1 LHTTVSVCVRNSNSF
16 SYFIAFSQN
25 NGVIAQTNCANTSA
39 GLWAAGWLI
48 LFGVIGKIGALVV
61 AVPDAVLGGMT
72 TFLFANVF
80 VSGLKILSGLK
91 WTRRDR
97 FILAVTFVFG
107 LGVVVVPK
115 AFTTFIPE
123 ATGSGVKGLRQG
135 VVIALSTGYSIG
147 AIISVLLNI
156 LLPQEEDA
164 LTMDEIAGT
173 ADKKPEE
180 MTA

>member
-1 LHTTVSVCVRNSNSF
+1 M
-16 SYFIAFSQN
+16 
-25 NGVIAQTNCANTSA
+25 
-39 GLWAAGWLI
+39 I

-80 VSGLKILSGLK
+80 VSGLRILAGLD

-97 FILAVTFVFG
+97 FILAVSFVFG
-107 LGVVVVPK
+107 LGVIVVPK

-123 ATGSGVKGLRQG
+123 ASSSAVKGLRQG
-135 VVIALSTGYSIG
+135 VVIILSTGYSVG
-147 AIISVLLNI
+147 ALISVLLNI

-164 LTMDEIAGT
+164 VSASAAKPVSE
-173 ADKKPEE
+173 DKSEFELEPLAE
-180 MTA
+180 A